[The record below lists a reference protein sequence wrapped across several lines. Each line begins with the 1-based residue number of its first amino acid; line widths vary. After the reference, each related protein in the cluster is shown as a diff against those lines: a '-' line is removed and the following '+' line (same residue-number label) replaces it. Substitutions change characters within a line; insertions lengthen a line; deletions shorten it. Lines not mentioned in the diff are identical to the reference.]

1 MYLSRLSME
10 IVDRGN
16 QKVMVD
22 GYRLHQMVM
31 GGFKQYDGAEL
42 GRVLFRLEPETYG
55 SIKHLLVQSRFIPD
69 WSHLPASVL
78 VESKPYVLHVSEGTV
93 LSFRLRANP
102 VVTRDGKRRGLVREE
117 AQAAW
122 LLRKE
127 IGVEWLDVSATD
139 EGYVTGGKKGT
150 HSIELKSVLF
160 QGHLMVVDAAKFQHA
175 IADGIG
181 PAKGF
186 GFGMLSLA
194 GVR

>member
-1 MYLSRLSME
+1 ME
-10 IVDRGN
+10 IIDRGN

-22 GYRLHQMVM
+22 SYRLHQMVM

-42 GRVLFRLEPETYG
+42 GRVLFRLEPEMRG
-55 SIKHLLVQSRFIPD
+55 SIKYLLVQSRLMPD
-69 WSHLPASVL
+69 WSHLPSSVS
-78 VESKPYVLHVSEGTV
+78 VESKPYAPQFTEGNIC
-93 LSFRLRANP
+93 SFRLRANP

-122 LLRKE
+122 LCRKE
-127 IGVEWLDVSATD
+127 IGVEWLDVTAMD

-150 HSIELKSVLF
+150 HTIEVKSVLF
-160 QGHLMVVDAAKFQHA
+160 QGHLRVVDAVKFHNA
-175 IADGIG
+175 LAEGIG